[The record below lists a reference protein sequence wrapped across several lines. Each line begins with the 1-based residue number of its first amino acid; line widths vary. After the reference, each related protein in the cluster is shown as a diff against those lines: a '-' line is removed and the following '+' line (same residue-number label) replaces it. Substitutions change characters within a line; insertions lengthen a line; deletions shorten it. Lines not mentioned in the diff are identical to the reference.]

1 MRMFKW
7 ISSRTIKVRITNA
20 DIRDNLGVTPN
31 EDKIGENHLRW
42 FVHVDLIPEHAIWG
56 QTKVAKQPLKEKEED
71 QKNLVRDNLG
81 MTCRY
86 VTQQQRLP

>member
-42 FVHVDLIPEHAIWG
+42 FVHVDLIPEHAI
-56 QTKVAKQPLKEKEED
+56 
-71 QKNLVRDNLG
+71 
-81 MTCRY
+81 
-86 VTQQQRLP
+86 